1 MMTYLSQYIV
11 VYSSIVESIGNVCDY
26 YQVEECS
33 TELEFSSSYI
43 HHTDNKSALKYEV
56 PSSSSWSRNKV
67 FTGLVHKEI
76 SWSFE
81 SKF

>member
-11 VYSSIVESIGNVCDY
+11 VYSSIVESIGNICDY
-26 YQVEECS
+26 YQVEEGS
-33 TELEFSSSYI
+33 TELGFSSSYI

-56 PSSSSWSRNKV
+56 PSSSPWSRNKV
-67 FTGLVHKEI
+67 FTGLVHKES

-81 SKF
+81 SNC